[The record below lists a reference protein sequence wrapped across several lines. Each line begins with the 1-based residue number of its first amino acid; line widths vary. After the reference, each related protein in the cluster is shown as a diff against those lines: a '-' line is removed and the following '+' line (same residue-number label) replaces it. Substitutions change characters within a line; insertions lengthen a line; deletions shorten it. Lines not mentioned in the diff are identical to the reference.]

1 MSAVAGHVAAA
12 VPSRRLDVGCLI
24 VGGGPSGTGPLV
36 YAGWAGRLED
46 FLRRGVALIE
56 ESQELCT
63 GAIPSFDI
71 PSNSPADR
79 FLECLEHPGSHAAF
93 PRACSSQIRAELDA
107 VRTNYIHLPRAGNLL
122 RELGM
127 DLCDW
132 FERSAN
138 SHLMRGCRVTSIRA
152 MDDGRYEVAV
162 TRAGEQDSIACIVTT
177 TKILV
182 ATGGVSMIDREI
194 GARIARACAEF
205 GGAPAFMTAHQ
216 IISRAIT
223 AKALHTFFNERGRSI
238 VIVGG
243 SHSAFSVAGLLLG
256 DFPDGYLAEG
266 DIAIMHRS
274 RIKLYYD
281 SISHAEADGYA
292 DFDSDDICPQT
303 KRIYRV
309 GGLRG
314 AARELYRRVMRSPG
328 CTPESRV
335 RLVASG
341 GSATEW
347 PIDWSRVGAVV
358 FASGYKLRE
367 VPFFD
372 RYGQRIALHGSFTGR
387 YVDTRS
393 RLLQADGTPLLNV
406 FAVGVATGYL
416 PQLQFGGEQSFMGR
430 ENSVWL
436 CQHGLGQLLL
446 DSLL

>member
-1 MSAVAGHVAAA
+1 MSVLVGHAAVAA
-12 VPSRRLDVGCLI
+12 PIPRLDVGCLI

-36 YAGWAGRLED
+36 YAGWAGRLDD
-46 FLRRGVALIE
+46 FLERGVALIE
-56 ESQELCT
+56 ESSELCT

-79 FLECLEHPGSHAAF
+79 FLECLEHPGSPAAF

-127 DLCDW
+127 DLCGW

-138 SHLMRGCRVTSIRA
+138 SHLMRGCRVTSIRT
-152 MDDGRYEVAV
+152 MDDGRYEAIVS
-162 TRAGEQDSIACIVTT
+162 RSGEPGSIACIVST

-194 GARIARACAEF
+194 GASIARACVEF
-205 GGAPAFMTAHQ
+205 GGAPTFMTSHQ
-216 IISRAIT
+216 LISRAIT
-223 AKALHTFFNERGRSI
+223 AKALRALFEKRSRNV

-256 DFPDGYLAEG
+256 DMPEWYFAEG

-281 SISHAEADGYA
+281 SIGHAEADGYT

-314 AARELYRRVMRSPG
+314 AAKELYRRVARSPG
-328 CTPESRV
+328 CAPESRV
-335 RLVASG
+335 RLIASS

-347 PIDWSRVGAVV
+347 PIDWPGVGAVV

-372 RYGQRIALHGSFTGR
+372 RDGREITLQGSFTGR
-387 YVDTRS
+387 YVDTQS
-393 RLLQADGTPLLNV
+393 RLLQADGTPLPNV
-406 FAVGVATGYL
+406 FALGVATGYL
-416 PQLQFGGEQSFMGR
+416 PQLEFGGEKSFMGR

-436 CQHGLGQLLL
+436 CQHGLGQRLLE
-446 DSLL
+446 SLL